1 MVYIFNAVEKGV
13 ILKNMLGKIDLKIF
27 KKLMLCILMSQVATD
42 NSISFS
48 SQSPDTKI
56 APIVIGG
63 AAFVGKA
70 IVGGAIGAAASW
82 GTTRILDN
90 RFPARK

>member
-1 MVYIFNAVEKGV
+1 
-13 ILKNMLGKIDLKIF
+13 
-27 KKLMLCILMSQVATD
+27 MSQVATD

-56 APIVIGG
+56 APIIIGG
-63 AAFVGKA
+63 AAFVVKA
-70 IVGGAIGAAASW
+70 ISGGAIGASASW

-90 RFPARK
+90 LFPARK

>member
-1 MVYIFNAVEKGV
+1 
-13 ILKNMLGKIDLKIF
+13 
-27 KKLMLCILMSQVATD
+27 MSQVATD

-48 SQSPDTKI
+48 SPDTKI
-56 APIVIGG
+56 APIIISG

-70 IVGGAIGAAASW
+70 IAGGAIGAAASW

>member
-1 MVYIFNAVEKGV
+1 
-13 ILKNMLGKIDLKIF
+13 
-27 KKLMLCILMSQVATD
+27 MSQVATD

-56 APIVIGG
+56 APIIING

-70 IVGGAIGAAASW
+70 IAGGAISW

-90 RFPARK
+90 RFPAKK

>member
-1 MVYIFNAVEKGV
+1 
-13 ILKNMLGKIDLKIF
+13 
-27 KKLMLCILMSQVATD
+27 MSQVATD

>member
-1 MVYIFNAVEKGV
+1 MELVKERPT
-13 ILKNMLGKIDLKIF
+13 L
-27 KKLMLCILMSQVATD
+27 
-42 NSISFS
+42 SFS
-48 SQSPDTKI
+48 SDESPDAKV
-56 APIVIGG
+56 APIFIGG

-90 RFPARK
+90 RFPPRK

>member
-1 MVYIFNAVEKGV
+1 
-13 ILKNMLGKIDLKIF
+13 MLGKIDLKIF
-27 KKLMLCILMSQVATD
+27 KKLMFSILMSQVVTD
-42 NSISFS
+42 KSITFS
-48 SQSPDTKI
+48 SNPDAKI

-90 RFPARK
+90 RFPAKK

>member
-1 MVYIFNAVEKGV
+1 
-13 ILKNMLGKIDLKIF
+13 
-27 KKLMLCILMSQVATD
+27 MSQVATD

-48 SQSPDTKI
+48 SQNPDTKI
-56 APIVIGG
+56 APIIING

-70 IVGGAIGAAASW
+70 IAGGAISW

-90 RFPARK
+90 RFPAKK

>member
-1 MVYIFNAVEKGV
+1 MFYI
-13 ILKNMLGKIDLKIF
+13 I
-27 KKLMLCILMSQVATD
+27 MSQVATD

-48 SQSPDTKI
+48 SQSPDVKI
-56 APIVIGG
+56 APIVISG

-70 IVGGAIGAAASW
+70 IAGGAIGAAASW

>member
-1 MVYIFNAVEKGV
+1 MN
-13 ILKNMLGKIDLKIF
+13 
-27 KKLMLCILMSQVATD
+27 QVVTD
-42 NSISFS
+42 KSITFS
-48 SQSPDTKI
+48 SNPDTKI

-70 IVGGAIGAAASW
+70 IAGGAIGAAASW
-82 GTTRILDN
+82 GTTRFLDN

>member
-1 MVYIFNAVEKGV
+1 
-13 ILKNMLGKIDLKIF
+13 MLGKIDLKIF
-27 KKLMLCILMSQVATD
+27 KKLMFSILMSQVATD

-56 APIVIGG
+56 APIIIGG

-70 IVGGAIGAAASW
+70 IAGGAIGAAASW

>member
-1 MVYIFNAVEKGV
+1 MN
-13 ILKNMLGKIDLKIF
+13 
-27 KKLMLCILMSQVATD
+27 QVATD

-56 APIVIGG
+56 APIVISG

-70 IVGGAIGAAASW
+70 IAGGAIGAAASW